1 MEAWLII
8 YRGYSDSELT
18 KEITWLRE
26 QTRNPYTA
34 QTEGQRS
41 YARATGDI
49 RDRLS
54 AASRVQQERTAAA
67 STESRH
73 GYADFSRVQVR

>member
-8 YRGYSDSELT
+8 YRGYTDAELA
-18 KEITWLRE
+18 KEISWLRE
-26 QTRNPYTA
+26 QTRNPYSA

-41 YARATGDI
+41 YARSTGEI
-49 RDRLS
+49 RDRL
-54 AASRVQQERTAAA
+54 AAATQAQRERTPT
-67 STESRH
+67 TESRH